1 MRLVGREG
9 LWLRSVDESSGR
21 FGSGREL
28 DVPDRVI
35 TVKRPQKMP
44 DGGSDIILLHYF
56 SDVQIS
62 KNWKQALTN
71 QVLHQ
76 RSCSKTNDSFIAL
89 S

>member
-9 LWLRSVDESSGR
+9 FWLRSVRESSGR

-28 DVPDRVI
+28 DVLDRVI
-35 TVKRPQKMP
+35 TVKRQQKMLE
-44 DGGSDIILLHYF
+44 GFDIILLHYF

-62 KNWKQALTN
+62 KDWKQALTN

-76 RSCSKTNDSFIAL
+76 RSCSKTNDSFIAV